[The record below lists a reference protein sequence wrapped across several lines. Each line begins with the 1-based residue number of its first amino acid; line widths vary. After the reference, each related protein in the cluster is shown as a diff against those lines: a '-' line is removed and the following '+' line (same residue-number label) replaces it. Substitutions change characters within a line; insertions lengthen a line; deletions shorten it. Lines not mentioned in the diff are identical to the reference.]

1 MVNIIP
7 WNNEEWRFYVPE
19 KNQLNTKSRPVFF
32 DSAAGN
38 LQNWM
43 PEGFDFGNQGIQ
55 DIGDYSYKVAFAPGS
70 TSGFDEN
77 WGYNYDLVE
86 SVLRA
91 PRGQLGEG
99 RAYDILNPTT
109 GQQLGRGNWEKSGSF
124 FGDLFETATGLAK
137 EFAPLATMAIGA
149 GPLGG
154 MIGSAAASGLGL
166 TGLTAAQTAAL
177 GSAIGSGGITAL
189 SGGDIGDVLKSAA
202 MAGAPQF
209 IPKDINAAIN
219 AARAIESG
227 NPLALARIASSYLP
241 GPTMPGAGISESI
254 QEGFFEPG
262 GPGFMP
268 TEYLDD
274 AEVDREL
281 RSLLGRYPAPVA
293 PSDWFLGE
301 NIMSGIPEW
310 DMAAVNAGLPIGNL
324 EQDFYVAQ
332 TKEGP
337 RIVDSAGNV
346 GNFVNGEFV
355 VDTGVTPNL
364 SYAATGTPVAGKAT
378 GSTQAPSNAASGA
391 ASSGFDPSLLFDLGA
406 MMTPQQQKKEEQQM
420 APTRAVQ
427 SPFGMDLL
435 V

>member
-1 MVNIIP
+1 MQNTFNPVGFDWSKGSQNIGGTIYAP
-7 WNNEEWRFYVPE
+7 QMAPAYLTDE
-19 KNQLNTKSRPVFF
+19 
-32 DSAAGN
+32 AGN
-38 LQNWM
+38 IVYTETGVPALLA
-43 PEGFDFGNQGIQ
+43 EGPDSESAQYVMRPKGYVKYNEADRKPGGSYEVYNLSGKLLGREPFTKEDFG
-55 DIGDYSYKVAFAPGS
+55 SS
-70 TSGFDEN
+70 
-77 WGYNYDLVE
+77 
-86 SVLRA
+86 
-91 PRGQLGEG
+91 
-99 RAYDILNPTT
+99 
-109 GQQLGRGNWEKSGSF
+109 SF

-137 EFAPLATMAIGA
+137 SYAPLATMAIGA

-219 AARAIESG
+219 VARAVESG
-227 NPLALARIASSYLP
+227 NPLALARIASSYLS
-241 GPTMPGAGISESI
+241 GPTMPGAGTSQDI

-274 AEVDREL
+274 AEVQREL
-281 RSLLGRYPAPVA
+281 RSLLGRYSATT

-301 NIMSGIPEW
+301 NIMSGVPEW

-324 EQDFYVAQ
+324 EQDFMVNERGQ
-332 TKEGP
+332 
-337 RIVDSAGNV
+337 IVDNAGNI

-364 SYAATGTPVAGKAT
+364 SYAATGTPVAGKAP

-391 ASSGFDPSLLFDLGA
+391 ASSGFDPSLLFALGM

-420 APTRAVQ
+420 APTRAVP